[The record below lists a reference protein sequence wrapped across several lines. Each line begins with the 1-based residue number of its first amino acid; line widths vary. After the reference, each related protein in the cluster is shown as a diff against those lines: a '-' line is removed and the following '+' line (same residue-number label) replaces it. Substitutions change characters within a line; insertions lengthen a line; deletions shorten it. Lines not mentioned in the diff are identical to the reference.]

1 MALIVG
7 PEHRLATR
15 VVAGAKSGEVV
26 LVGGGDTTL
35 ALHNPKARDYPR
47 RASLSALADAT
58 AAALRAQP
66 PTGGTSTA
74 SASPTATSAATTVTV
89 RIDDSLFSGPSVSPD
104 WPARPRCTTDRAQPG
119 PTAAHD

>member
-1 MALIVG
+1 PACGVSVESADPALAR
-7 PEHRLATR
+7 HT
-15 VVAGAKSGEVV
+15 
-26 LVGGGDTTL
+26 
-35 ALHNPKARDYPR
+35 PKARDYPR

-66 PTGGTSTA
+66 LTGGTSTATA

-104 WPARPRCTTDRAQPG
+104 WPATYVSSGVVSRVSA
-119 PTAAHD
+119 